1 MSVDLILIDIDW
13 LQVAIYDSKT
23 ENSWHN
29 AYSNQKLIDWM
40 TSVSSSFWHINIRQD
55 MDMTFKWLDETE
67 KPQKVLSKK
76 DIFSNER
83 DFIKSSST
91 KLDCYNKTDNLTEQ
105 RFLDLA

>member
-1 MSVDLILIDIDW
+1 
-13 LQVAIYDSKT
+13 
-23 ENSWHN
+23 
-29 AYSNQKLIDWM
+29 
-40 TSVSSSFWHINIRQD
+40 